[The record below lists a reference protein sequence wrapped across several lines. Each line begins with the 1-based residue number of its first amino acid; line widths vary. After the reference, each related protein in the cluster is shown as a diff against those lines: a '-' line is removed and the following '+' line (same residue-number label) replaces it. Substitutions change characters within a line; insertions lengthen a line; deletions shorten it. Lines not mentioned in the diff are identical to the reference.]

1 MPDDRVSLE
10 REVHFLDAVPFSTG
24 AELRLRAGRTAAE
37 QDTFVAIHDGLQS
50 RAIIA
55 SVMELRRYRAG
66 ESIEDFCRA
75 CKTDRMHTVVAADAD
90 GRPIRV
96 DCGYCHSEH
105 NYRGGG
111 RIGFSGQQSRADPAP
126 AVSTSRGAGPSSP
139 RPARDSFPIV
149 SERERTGPQMTPDRE
164 IDLELLLRRV
174 IREET
179 GISPVTPAEK
189 WRGGTLVLRP
199 GTAGLQEKSWPIE
212 TFFHKVVMLRNRLR
226 TLEQHVN
233 SAELPDDVKVKLQG
247 YISGC
252 YGTLTSFNVLFAEEA
267 DQFKGSGG
275 D

>member
-1 MPDDRVSLE
+1 MDP
-10 REVHFLDAVPFSTG
+10 
-24 AELRLRAGRTAAE
+24 
-37 QDTFVAIHDGLQS
+37 
-50 RAIIA
+50 
-55 SVMELRRYRAG
+55 RRYRAG

-75 CKTDRMHTVVAADAD
+75 CKTDRMHTVVAADGD

-105 NYRGGG
+105 NYRGGA
-111 RIGFSGQQSRADPAP
+111 RIGVGDGASRAGADLRVPPSPGYDQARQSAKRDGDEP
-126 AVSTSRGAGPSSP
+126 GRTHGSSSRSP
-139 RPARDSFPIV
+139 QQRSRSDREPFPIV
-149 SERERTGPQMTPDRE
+149 SERERTGPPMTPDRE
-164 IDLELLLRRV
+164 ADLELLLRRV
-174 IREET
+174 IREEA
-179 GISPVTPAEK
+179 GITPVAPADK

-199 GTAGLQEKSWPIE
+199 GTAGLQDKSWPIE

-252 YGTLTSFNVLFAEEA
+252 YGTLTSFNVLFADEA
-267 DQFKGSGG
+267 DQFKGAGG